1 MAIAGLLDNPVEQEN
16 PQFIPE
22 GDDKTVISKLIVTGG
37 AGITT
42 IHTVTTGKTFRALAL
57 VGNQGTHT
65 SFLYDV
71 DGTTKIAAVRNII
84 NVVPFLRMPMHGFKY
99 PSGTVIKV
107 STDVAGTVVL
117 IGWEE

>member
-1 MAIAGLLDNPVEQEN
+1 VAIAGLLDNPVEQEN
-16 PQFIPE
+16 P
-22 GDDKTVISKLIVTGG
+22 
-37 AGITT
+37 
-42 IHTVTTGKTFRALAL
+42 
-57 VGNQGTHT
+57 
-65 SFLYDV
+65 
-71 DGTTKIAAVRNII
+71 AAVRNII